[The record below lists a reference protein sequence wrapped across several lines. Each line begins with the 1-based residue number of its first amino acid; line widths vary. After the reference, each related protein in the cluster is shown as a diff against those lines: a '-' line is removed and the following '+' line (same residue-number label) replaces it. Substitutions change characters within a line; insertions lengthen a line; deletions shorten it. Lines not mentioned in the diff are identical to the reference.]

1 MKALSG
7 LGTSL
12 FSVLI
17 LSFPAVCVP
26 QAYAD
31 DTWRFDFGTADSPSA
46 KGYASVTGQDA
57 YESSRGYGWE
67 SAVQEGFA
75 TQTPSWDDETP
86 SQKVGRGIT
95 LEAPLLYN
103 QFADPL
109 NRDGVSSTRPMT
121 FRVDLPNGRYRV
133 SVLVGD
139 LTEPLGS
146 LWLDAN
152 GRAVARN
159 LSTKHYIW
167 RTYPFGLGFFR
178 WVRFNADVSN
188 GKLQLRFYGN
198 DEQYRKDKARMDELF
213 PRNEHLQNLKRKQ
226 SYARGDPNP
235 YREREHDFGG
245 PFVRSSVLGLTVLP
259 YSQPPLLWEGATLR
273 AGRDQQGEWIGD
285 FLESFHSGDF
295 SRAVE
300 LLEAASNRGESS
312 DAVAF
317 GYLSLLGHPETR
329 EPYEESW
336 IKEADQ
342 ALAAFESDEIRQDL
356 AYFARARRHF
366 QERGM
371 GREVDPVTG
380 RTSYES
386 HFLQLYR
393 AAALWQQIGPD
404 SPLYYNAQQ
413 YRMRALMMMDPH
425 RWTFCS
431 GEGFKIVPKLL
442 EVWPENKYALY
453 FEKGQWNRDED
464 WILGEYSADIPMDG
478 APEWARMLRAAH
490 LMILDM
496 TEWWH
501 DHKLQPDG
509 GIGGGWGD
517 DVELIALWA
526 VYGLLNP
533 SASPKTV
540 AVAERNLQGLWD
552 SDEVD
557 SEAGFVRFLTDA
569 EHAAEWTGNT
579 LNLMLNVRYGNPLWV
594 ERAMGTAKLMRNL
607 FMAKTKLGRLHF
619 KANYMG
625 ALNIDTGGKRGR
637 GPRSNDSYINF
648 CATRPAAAVHWYS
661 GHPTIERLFVDW
673 ADGWLQDSM
682 SEGRGKP
689 RGVIPVEVG
698 WPDNEIGGIDSPSWY
713 EAYRPFGT
721 VNIDFE
727 NLGYRDYIIQLFLMA
742 HEMTGDDR
750 FLEPLRLESE
760 LVRHY
765 EGRIPRAP
773 EPGTAAWAAYIL
785 SGHNKRNY
793 NADEQWQRIQSRLTT
808 AQGTTTG
815 YSASD
820 VIEGSEAVI
829 ENMEKLWPRL
839 TTETSATD
847 RIAFGEIGNPFYY
860 MSGTVPSPS
869 VIENLAITHEGLGRD
884 AVARV
889 ALSNDQELR
898 VVYYNF
904 NPEPLRLDAAL
915 WRLTP
920 GGTYRVVTR
929 VDTDGDGLADRDV
942 SRAKTVLENRGETV
956 TLTLAPK
963 TSTVLELTQLVAGDG
978 VALKPDLAVVAEE
991 IVYNTRWREVEVT
1004 LHNIG
1009 AVEAENF
1016 DVVFSTVDDQD
1027 QAEEIGRVHVSF
1039 LNWPLDFDPKT
1050 MRVGVRYLQK
1060 TAKVRYRVDVDPDDR
1075 LDEITERNNRAERLI
1090 ELDPRK
1096 LLGRIV
1102 PDNY

>member
-1 MKALSG
+1 MKALRC

-12 FSVLI
+12 FLVLAI
-17 LSFPAVCVP
+17 AVAVLCVLP
-26 QAYAD
+26 AYAGGA
-31 DTWRFDFGTADSPSA
+31 WHFDFGTSSSPVA
-46 KGYASVTGQDA
+46 KGYTGVTGQDF
-57 YESSRGYGWE
+57 YEAARGYGWE
-67 SAVQEGFA
+67 STAREGF
-75 TQTPSWDDETP
+75 TTETPGWDKKTP
-86 SQKVGRGIT
+86 SQEVGRGIT

-103 QFADPL
+103 QFANPL
-109 NRDGVSSTRPMT
+109 SRDGVRGKRPMT
-121 FRVDLPNGRYRV
+121 FRVDLPNDQYRV

-139 LTEPLGS
+139 LTESLGS

-152 GRAVARN
+152 GRTVARN

-167 RTYPFGLGFFR
+167 RNYPFGLGFFR
-178 WVRFNADVSN
+178 WLRFNADVAD
-188 GKLQLRFYGN
+188 GKLLLRFYG
-198 DEQYRKDKARMDELF
+198 DDQQYLKDKARMNELF
-213 PRNEHLQNLKRKQ
+213 PRNEHLHNLKRKQ

-245 PFVRSSVLGLTVLP
+245 PFERSSVLGVTILP
-259 YSQPPLLWEGATLR
+259 HREGPMVWEGPILR
-273 AGRDQQGEWIGD
+273 AGRDEQGKWVRD
-285 FLESFHSGDF
+285 FLGSFNAGEF
-295 SRAVE
+295 ARAVE
-300 LLEAASNRGESS
+300 LLEAALSRGN
-312 DAVAF
+312 DVQAIAV

-336 IKEADQ
+336 IQKAQQLLQ
-342 ALAAFESDEIRQDL
+342 AAQLDEYRQDL
-356 AYFARARRHF
+356 AYFEQARRHF
-366 QERGM
+366 QKRGM
-371 GREVDPVTG
+371 VQETDPVTG

-393 AAALWQQIGPD
+393 AVALWRQISRD
-404 SPLYYNAQQ
+404 SPLYYKAQQ
-413 YRMRALMMMDPH
+413 YSMRALMMMDPH

-442 EVWPENKYALY
+442 EVWPENKYGLY
-453 FEKGQWNRDED
+453 FEKGQWSRDED
-464 WILGEYSADIPMDG
+464 WILGDYSTDIPMNG
-478 APEWARMLRAAH
+478 APEWARKLRAAH

-526 VYGLLNP
+526 IYGRINP
-533 SASPKTV
+533 TASPKTV
-540 AVAERNLQGLWD
+540 AVADQNLQGLWD

-625 ALNIDTGGKRGR
+625 ALNIDTGGARGR

-648 CATRPAAAVHWYS
+648 RATRPAAAVHWYS

-673 ADGWLQDSM
+673 ADGWLADAL
-682 SEGRGKP
+682 SESRGKP
-689 RGVIPVEVG
+689 KGVIPTEVG

-721 VNIDFE
+721 VNSDFQ

-742 HEMTGDDR
+742 YEMSGDDR
-750 FLEPLRLESE
+750 FLEPMRLESE
-760 LVRHY
+760 LVRRFRKQMPD
-765 EGRIPRAP
+765 EP
-773 EPGTAAWAAYIL
+773 EPGTASWAAYIL
-785 SGHNKRNY
+785 SGHNKRSY
-793 NADEQWQRIQSRLTT
+793 NAAEQWKKVQNRLATP
-808 AQGTTTG
+808 QGTTTG
-815 YSASD
+815 YSVSD
-820 VIEGSEAVI
+820 VIEGSQAVI

-839 TTETSATD
+839 TTEASATD
-847 RIAFGEIGNPFYY
+847 RVAFGEIGNPFYH
-860 MSGTVPSPS
+860 MSGTVPSPA

-889 ALSNDQELR
+889 ALSNDQELK

-904 NPEPLRLDAAL
+904 NPEPLSVEAAL

-920 GGTYRVVTR
+920 GDTFRVVTR
-929 VDTDGDGLADRDV
+929 VDTDGDGLADREL
-942 SRAKTVLENRGETV
+942 SRAKLVLENRGETLA
-956 TLTLAPK
+956 LTLAPR
-963 TSTVLELTQLVAGDG
+963 TSTVLELAQLVAGDG

-1009 AVEAENF
+1009 AVEAEDF
-1016 DVVFSTVDDQD
+1016 DVVFSTVDNQGKS
-1027 QAEEIGRVHVSF
+1027 AEIGRVHVSF

-1050 MRVGVRYLQK
+1050 MRVGVPYLQE
-1060 TAKVRYRVDVDPDDR
+1060 TSKVRYRVDVDPQDR
-1075 LDEITERNNRAERLI
+1075 LEEITERNNRAERLI

-1096 LLGRIV
+1096 LLGRVV